1 MIRRKTFPV
10 LVSVRGP
17 RRSIDRLAKGYVA
30 GNSLSIAVRRHGAVL
45 ILAQDA
51 QLATQSYKSAVMESQ

>member
-17 RRSIDRLAKGYVA
+17 RRSVDRLAKGYVA

-45 ILAQDA
+45 IPAHDA
-51 QLATQSYKSAVMESQ
+51 QLATQSCKSAVMESQ